1 MQDNTFLVEG
11 LVSFT
16 LAIMLLFA
24 GKRLAQRYEPLGR
37 YSIPEPVLGG
47 FLCAAV
53 TAVLFYILDIEVVFD
68 LEVRDVLL
76 LYFFAGIGLKSDI
89 RNLVK
94 GGRPLLILLVLA
106 SVFIVL
112 QNLLSMGVASGFG
125 LDPRAGLMLGS
136 ISLTGGVGTTLAWA
150 PLFTEQLGIENAME
164 LGIASN
170 TVGLIAACC
179 IGGPIANY
187 LIRRHALTPSRDS
200 DL

>member
-1 MQDNTFLVEG
+1 M
-11 LVSFT
+11 
-16 LAIMLLFA
+16 
-24 GKRLAQRYEPLGR
+24 
-37 YSIPEPVLGG
+37 
-47 FLCAAV
+47 
-53 TAVLFYILDIEVVFD
+53 
-68 LEVRDVLL
+68 
-76 LYFFAGIGLKSDI
+76 
-89 RNLVK
+89 
-94 GGRPLLILLVLA
+94 
-106 SVFIVL
+106 FIVL

-187 LIRRHALTPSRDS
+187 LIRRHALTPLAIQTWKLEYQQPRQTSPPPS
-200 DL
+200 AITTSCGPGCG